1 MKIGI
6 VTIYKCYNYGSFFQA
21 YGLQKYLEGLGH
33 TVKFLPI
40 DSWYNMKYRLRKQF
54 NRDWARDWFSLR
66 LLRGYCEDWKLFNI
80 AGKNEKDFDLII
92 IGSDEI
98 WNINNKTFLPAK
110 EYYGLNLPCNK
121 VISYASCVGRSRSDD
136 FRCHED
142 LIEGIRKLDAVSAR
156 DDATEEFLKTILPDR
171 EIPRVLD
178 PSFLIDWD
186 DIAKPCSKKEFI
198 LVYTYDGSWGFS
210 EEQIEA
216 CKIFAMEKGLRLISV
231 GFKNDWCDE
240 SIACSPR
247 EFLGYLR
254 NADYVITST
263 FHGVAMSIQHEKQF
277 VCLGVGSPKVE
288 GMLNEAGLQNR
299 MYFNHKNIS
308 NISDRII
315 DYTMVRK
322 RLLYKIDKSKFYL
335 LGILNAKA

>member
-21 YGLQKYLEGLGH
+21 YGLQKYLEDLGH
-33 TVKFLPI
+33 KVKFLPI

-54 NRDWARDWFSLR
+54 NRDWARDWFSFR
-66 LLRGYCEDWKLFNI
+66 LMRCYCEDWKLYNI

-110 EYYGLNLPCNK
+110 EYYGLNLPCSK
-121 VISYASCVGRSRSDD
+121 IISYASCVGRSCFDD

-142 LIEGIRKLDAVSAR
+142 LIEGIRNLDTVSAR
-156 DDATEEFLKTILPDR
+156 DDATEEFLKTILPNR

-178 PSFLIDWD
+178 PSFLIDWN
-186 DIAKPCSKKEFI
+186 DIAKPCSKKDFI

-210 EEQIEA
+210 EEQIRKTKE
-216 CKIFAMEKGLRLISV
+216 FAASKHLPLVSV

-254 NADYVITST
+254 NANYVITDT
-263 FHGVAMSIQHEKQF
+263 FHGTVMSIQFNKQF
-277 VCLGVGSPKVE
+277 ICMGRGKSKVE
-288 GMLNEAGLQNR
+288 SVLKELSLTESLFSVGNLHCDINYAESKTIIGSRKLNSKQ
-299 MYFNHKNIS
+299 YI
-308 NISDRII
+308 
-315 DYTMVRK
+315 
-322 RLLYKIDKSKFYL
+322 RLITEQIVK
-335 LGILNAKA
+335 